1 MVGTVLPLQDAGLQA
16 LIEQYAD
23 YGPLLA
29 AFLVNLLATF
39 GDKGQLVVI
48 TLASR
53 YDAKK
58 VFAGSMAAFGLWSA
72 LEVVFGQ
79 AILAVLPAGV
89 VTALTGALFLLFGL
103 WTAKSAVD
111 RRRRDDRP
119 VDDGLLLGD
128 GGLDAGWTGR
138 LLPEGALA
146 RFGSYGGVL
155 TSFVFIMFAEFGDKT
170 QALTI
175 NLAIVFPDAPLSVF
189 VGVIA
194 ALGLRTGLDALI
206 GERVEAYLPL
216 ALIEA
221 VAAAIFLAFGLLVF
235 GVVPP
240 WVLLGTL
247 AVAAAVVLGW
257 IVRDRWIGA
266 AA

>member
-1 MVGTVLPLQDAGLQA
+1 MQA
-16 LIEQYAD
+16 LIEQYAG

-48 TLASR
+48 ALASR
-53 YDAKK
+53 FDAKK

-79 AILAVLPAGV
+79 AVMAVLPAGV
-89 VTALTGALFLLFGL
+89 VTAITGALFLLFGL
-103 WTAKSAVD
+103 WTAKSAAD
-111 RRRRDDRP
+111 RRRDDRP

-189 VGVIA
+189 VGVVA

-221 VAAAIFLAFGLLVF
+221 VAAAVFLAFGLLVF
-235 GVVPP
+235 GIVPP

-257 IVRDRWIGA
+257 IVRDWWLGVA
-266 AA
+266 A